1 MKKISKAFSLSLM
14 GAIAVP
20 VTLSATTINQATQER
35 ERERALRRA
44 ILIC

>member
-14 GAIAVP
+14 GTIAVSA
-20 VTLSATTINQATQER
+20 TLLATTINQAPQ

-44 ILIC
+44 VLIC